1 MMYKVNSAGLCLSM
15 RIVNFKQRNI
25 SLTTRRI
32 SEINNLKNTN
42 LVINLKKLTVIF
54 QPIYF

>member
-42 LVINLKKLTVIF
+42 LVIN
-54 QPIYF
+54 